1 MAHAELNPVA
11 EKTTKV
17 HIAPAV
23 THSLIDA
30 ARTSVAVMGD
40 TFEAFSLV
48 QAFLDKGVP
57 PDSIILLFPQDPNAD
72 VDPLDK
78 E

>member
-1 MAHAELNPVA
+1 MFPVLYAKNSLPPRAEAGANKVMAHSEANPVA
-11 EKTTKV
+11 EKATKV

-48 QAFLDKGVP
+48 
-57 PDSIILLFPQDPNAD
+57 
-72 VDPLDK
+72 
-78 E
+78 